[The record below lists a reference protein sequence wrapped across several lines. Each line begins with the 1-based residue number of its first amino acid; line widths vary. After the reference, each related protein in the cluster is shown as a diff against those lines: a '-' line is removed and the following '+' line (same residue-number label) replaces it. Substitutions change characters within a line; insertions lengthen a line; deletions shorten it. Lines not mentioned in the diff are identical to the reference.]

1 MGYLEAQAYSLD
13 ADTAKTYNIWV
24 KENTMALPIL
34 VVDDSAMARKMLIKS
49 LPADWDVD
57 ISQAANG
64 VEAMAAYRAGKAA
77 VMFLDL
83 TMPEMDGFQVLE
95 ELRKEDLN
103 SMVIVVS
110 ADIQPIAQERV
121 LSMGAIAFVKKPISA
136 DILSGVLKQYGV
148 I

>member
-1 MGYLEAQAYSLD
+1 MS
-13 ADTAKTYNIWV
+13 
-24 KENTMALPIL
+24 LPIL

-49 LPADWDVD
+49 LPPEWDVS

-64 VEAMAAYRAGKAA
+64 IEAMAAYREGKAA

-83 TMPEMDGFQVLE
+83 NMPEMDGYQVLE
-95 ELRKEDLN
+95 ALRQEDMN

-121 LSMGAIAFVKKPISA
+121 MSMGAIAFVKKPISFDA
-136 DILSGVLKQYGV
+136 LNSVLKQYGV
-148 I
+148 MI

>member
-1 MGYLEAQAYSLD
+1 MS
-13 ADTAKTYNIWV
+13 
-24 KENTMALPIL
+24 LPIL

-49 LPADWDVD
+49 LPPGWDVE
-57 ISQAANG
+57 ISQAENG
-64 VEAMAAYRAGKAA
+64 VEAIEAYRAGKAA

-83 TMPEMDGFQVLE
+83 TMPVLDGFGVLE
-95 ELRKEDLN
+95 ALRKEDMN

-121 LSMGAIAFVKKPISA
+121 MSMGAIAFVKKPVSAELISN
-136 DILSGVLKQYGV
+136 VLKQYGV